1 MLLPTLIAIV
11 AAKKWKR
18 VRQASQPTGC
28 FTHAGLVFLNSDRDV
43 SSIRPKTVVDA
54 ELHRLDG
61 LEVAERSRH
70 AARLGQFGCE
80 EPCGTT
86 VSRLD
91 GALCG
96 VNLTVNHLKVWQS
109 PIGE

>member
-1 MLLPTLIAIV
+1 MTVPN
-11 AAKKWKR
+11 
-18 VRQASQPTGC
+18 VRCPSFNC
-28 FTHAGLVFLNSDRDV
+28 LN
-43 SSIRPKTVVDA
+43 IRQSKNSMKLKMTV
-54 ELHRLDG
+54 
-61 LEVAERSRH
+61 EVAERSRH

-109 PIGE
+109 PIAE